1 MNAERAMR
9 RQHAQALLDGLHSER
24 CVGVPADLL
33 EHARCS
39 ALGRR
44 HLARAALRAAPAVFA
59 PDHERW
65 QAWSEAEDWLHWPH
79 ATLETFTRELGA
91 IAFGPALRVAV
102 ERSEVLFLRE
112 AFGLD
117 AWRRAQAADPWRGA
131 APEAVRH
138 MGRAVMQR
146 CERDAQ
152 ALRDAVFERGKIE
165 FLGHAGRNDARL
177 AERLALAYASAPAL
191 PCIKECWLPAGTV
204 AGLLVSSRASDET
217 DVAEAQPE

>member
-1 MNAERAMR
+1 MR
-9 RQHAQALLDGLHSER
+9 RQHAQALLDGLHPER
-24 CVGVPADLL
+24 CVGVPVDLL
-33 EHARCS
+33 EHARRS

-44 HLARAALRAAPAVFA
+44 HLARAALRTAPAVFA

-65 QAWSEAEDWLHWPH
+65 QAWFDTEDWLHWPYT
-79 ATLETFTRELGA
+79 TLETFTRELGA
-91 IAFGPALRVAV
+91 VAFGPALRVAV

-112 AFGLD
+112 AFGLE
-117 AWRRAQAADPWRGA
+117 AWRRAQSADPWCGA

-146 CERDAQ
+146 CDRDAQ

-165 FLGHAGRNDARL
+165 FLGHAGRSDAGL

-204 AGLLVSSRASDET
+204 ASLLASSRESDGT
-217 DVAEAQPE
+217 GVAEAQPE